1 MNRFNAHVLAGA
13 LAAISGLLPVA
24 AQAAA
29 VQEYDYVE
37 NRIYAVRTGLGIAT
51 QIELSP
57 SETVVDYSTGFS
69 NGWDISRR
77 DNVFYV
83 KPKNV
88 DVDTNLLIR
97 TETHSYILELRVV
110 ASEWRALDQAKDAGV
125 QYKVTF
131 RYPSDAKF
139 KADKDDP
146 AAKVDEAPEAG
157 IALDKSRAY
166 NFDYDYS
173 TRTKLRAL
181 VPVSVYDDGRF
192 TYIRLGDLAPFP
204 TGSFPAVFAS
214 EKENGEEFVVN
225 TTVQGNTII
234 VHGTYRYL
242 VIRHGKNVV
251 GLRRNPLS

>member
-1 MNRFNAHVLAGA
+1 MNRVNAPVVAGA
-13 LAAISGLLPVA
+13 LSVLLALLP
-24 AQAAA
+24 AA
-29 VQEYDYVE
+29 VHAGPVQNYDYVE
-37 NRIYAVRTGLGIAT
+37 NRVYPIRTGLGIAT

-57 SETVVDYSTGFS
+57 SENVIDYSTGFS
-69 NGWDISRR
+69 SGWDISRR

-83 KPKNV
+83 KPRNV

-110 ASEWRALDQAKDAGV
+110 ATDWRALDQAKDAGV
-125 QYKVTF
+125 QYKVVF
-131 RYPSDAKF
+131 HYPSDARF
-139 KADKDDP
+139 KAEADKP
-146 AAKVDEAPEAG
+146 AEPSPELSV
-157 IALDKSRAY
+157 ALDSSRAY

-181 VPVSVYDDGRF
+181 VPANVYDDGRF
-192 TYIRLGDLAPFP
+192 TYIQLGDMSPFP
-204 TGSFPAVFAS
+204 TGSFPAVFGS
-214 EKENGEEFVVN
+214 EKENGDEFVVN

-251 GLRRNPLS
+251 GLRRNPRS

>member
-1 MNRFNAHVLAGA
+1 MNRLSTYVLAGLLGLLSA
-13 LAAISGLLPVA
+13 LAPVVVRA
-24 AQAAA
+24 EA

-37 NRIYAVRTGLGIAT
+37 NRIYPVRTGLGIAT

-57 SETVVDYSTGFS
+57 SETVIDYSTGFS

-97 TETHSYILELRVV
+97 TETHSYIFELRVV
-110 ASEWRALDQAKDAGV
+110 ATDWKALDQAKDAGV
-125 QYKVTF
+125 QYKIRF
-131 RYPSDAKF
+131 RYPSDTKF
-139 KADKDDP
+139 KTDP
-146 AAKVDEAPEAG
+146 VEKAPELSV
-157 IALDKSRAY
+157 ALDPSRGY

-173 TRTKLRAL
+173 TKTRLKAL
-181 VPVSVYDDGRF
+181 IPVNVYDDGRF
-192 TYIRLGDLAPFP
+192 TYIQLADSAAFP
-204 TGSFPAVFAS
+204 TGDFPAVFGSDA
-214 EKENGEEFVVN
+214 ENGDEFVVN
-225 TTVQGNTII
+225 TTVQGNTIV

-251 GLRRNPLS
+251 GLRRNPHS

>member
-1 MNRFNAHVLAGA
+1 MNRFNAHVLSGVLTA
-13 LAAISGLLPVA
+13 LLALSPIAAHA
-24 AQAAA
+24 DA
-29 VQEYDYVE
+29 VQDYDYVE
-37 NRIYAVRTGLGIAT
+37 NRIYPVRTGLGITT

-57 SETVVDYSTGFS
+57 SETVIDYSTGFS

-125 QYKVTF
+125 QYKVRF
-131 RYPSDAKF
+131 VYPSDAKF
-139 KADKDDP
+139 KNEKI
-146 AAKVDEAPEAG
+146 AKAPELSLE
-157 IALDKSRAY
+157 LDSARAY
-166 NFDYDYS
+166 NFNYDFS
-173 TRTKLRAL
+173 TRSRVRAL
-181 VPVSVYDDGRF
+181 VPASVYDDGQF
-192 TYIRLGDLAPFP
+192 TYIRLGDAAAFP

-225 TTVQGNTII
+225 TTVQGNTIV

-251 GLRRNPLS
+251 GLRRNPHP

>member
-1 MNRFNAHVLAGA
+1 MNRLFAYVLAGA
-13 LAAISGLLPVA
+13 LGLAAGIAPVVA
-24 AQAAA
+24 RAEA

-37 NRIYAVRTGLGIAT
+37 NRIYPVRTGLGITT

-110 ASEWRALDQAKDAGV
+110 ATNWKALDQAKDAGV
-125 QYKVTF
+125 QYKIRF
-131 RYPSDAKF
+131 RYPSDARF
-139 KADKDDP
+139 HNEAVDQAAKAPELSVSLDP
-146 AAKVDEAPEAG
+146 ARG
-157 IALDKSRAY
+157 Y

-173 TRTKLRAL
+173 TRTRFKAL
-181 VPVSVYDDGRF
+181 VPVNVYDDGRF
-192 TYIRLGDLAPFP
+192 TYIQLADTAAFP
-204 TGSFPAVFAS
+204 TGSFPAVFGS
-214 EKENGEEFVVN
+214 ERENGEEFVVN

-251 GLRRNPLS
+251 GLRRNPHA

>member
-1 MNRFNAHVLAGA
+1 MNRSIAHVLAAA
-13 LAAISGLLPVA
+13 LCLLLAGVPAAA
-24 AQAAA
+24 RAEA

-37 NRIYAVRTGLGIAT
+37 NKIYPVRTGLGIAT

-57 SETVVDYSTGFS
+57 DENIVDYSTGFS

-110 ASEWRALDQAKDAGV
+110 ATAWKALDQAKDAGV
-125 QYKVTF
+125 QYKVRF
-131 RYPSDAKF
+131 RYPSDARF
-139 KADKDDP
+139 KAETVEKS
-146 AAKVDEAPEAG
+146 PELS
-157 IALDKSRAY
+157 IALDASRAY
-166 NFDYDYS
+166 TFDYDYS
-173 TRTKLRAL
+173 TRTRLKAL
-181 VPVSVYDDGRF
+181 VPVNVYDDGRF
-192 TYIRLGDLAPFP
+192 TYIQLADLTPFP
-204 TGSFPAVFAS
+204 TGSFPAVFGS
-214 EKENGEEFVVN
+214 ETDGGDEFMVN
-225 TTVQGNTII
+225 TTVQGNTIV

-251 GLRRNPLS
+251 GLRRNPHS

>member
-13 LAAISGLLPVA
+13 LWLMLAGVSAAA
-24 AQAAA
+24 HAEA

-37 NRIYAVRTGLGIAT
+37 NKIYPVRTGLGIAT

-57 SETVVDYSTGFS
+57 SENIVDYSTGFS

-110 ASEWRALDQAKDAGV
+110 ATDWKALDQAKDAGV
-125 QYKVTF
+125 QYKVRF

-139 KADKDDP
+139 KVE
-146 AAKVDEAPEAG
+146 AAEKAPELSVG
-157 IALDKSRAY
+157 LDRSRAY
-166 NFDYDYS
+166 TFDYDYS
-173 TRTKLRAL
+173 TRTRLKAL
-181 VPVSVYDDGRF
+181 VPVSVYDDGQF
-192 TYIRLGDLAPFP
+192 TYIQLADMTPFP
-204 TGSFPAVFAS
+204 TGSFPAVFGS
-214 EKENGEEFVVN
+214 ETDGGDEFIVN
-225 TTVQGNTII
+225 TTVQGNTIV

-251 GLRRNPLS
+251 GLRRNPHS